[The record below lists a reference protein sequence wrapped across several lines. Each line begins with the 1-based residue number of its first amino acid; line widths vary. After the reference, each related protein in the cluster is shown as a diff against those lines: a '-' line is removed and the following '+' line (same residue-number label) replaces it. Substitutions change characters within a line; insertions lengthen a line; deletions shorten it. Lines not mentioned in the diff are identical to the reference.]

1 VPVKKEKDMGTPKL
15 SAEALGS
22 VPRCQTCGSE
32 RVVKDAFAC
41 FNPASGLWEIEAVLD
56 TARCH
61 PCDSPTTLVW
71 ARAEE
76 PPNQRVREL
85 NDVFRTKGQGNGTI
99 LITQAV
105 RANGEAF
112 IQEVATAVRNFDAF
126 SEDNDPW
133 GEHDFGALEVC
144 GQKVFFKIDCYD
156 PTCSQ
161 GSENPANAALTHRV
175 LTIMLASEY

>member
-1 VPVKKEKDMGTPKL
+1 MGADPFFTPLRLFLGCAGAWCSVVPVKKEKDMGTPKL

-41 FNPASGLWEIEAVLD
+41 LNPASGLWEIEAVFD

-85 NDVFRTKGQGNGTI
+85 NDVFRTKGQSMI
-99 LITQAV
+99 LGRLRSAGKRCSSRSIVMIRPAAKAQKTQPT
-105 RANGEAF
+105 RRSR
-112 IQEVATAVRNFDAF
+112 T
-126 SEDNDPW
+126 
-133 GEHDFGALEVC
+133 VC
-144 GQKVFFKIDCYD
+144 
-156 PTCSQ
+156 
-161 GSENPANAALTHRV
+161 
-175 LTIMLASEY
+175 